1 MSEIELYNK
10 KLQERH
16 GKSIKVEIISCC
28 DDDDEVYYAYTTK
41 FGVSDVYETPEQAYE
56 AANDYLNNIDLYM

>member
-1 MSEIELYNK
+1 MSEVELYNK

-28 DDDDEVYYAYTTK
+28 DDDDEVYYAYTNK
-41 FGVSDVYETPEQAYE
+41 FGVSDVYKTPEQAYE
-56 AANDYLNNIDLYM
+56 AADDYLTNIDLYM